1 MLVGQALSQ
10 TPALARVMVVIVSI
24 TAVLNRQGLQKGKR
38 EEQKEGE
45 ERKGRRKNSTRPSRK
60 GHTLDAGRFS
70 RLTEPFSG
78 LRLAFRDWKSARAHQ
93 CTV

>member
-1 MLVGQALSQ
+1 
-10 TPALARVMVVIVSI
+10 MVVIVSV

-78 LRLAFRDWKSARAHQ
+78 LRLAFRDWKSALAHQ